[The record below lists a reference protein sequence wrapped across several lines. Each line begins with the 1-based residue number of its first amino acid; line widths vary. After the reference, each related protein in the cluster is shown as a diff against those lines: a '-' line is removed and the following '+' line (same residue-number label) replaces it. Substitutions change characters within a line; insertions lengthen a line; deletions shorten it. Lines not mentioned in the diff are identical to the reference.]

1 MACDSFRAVWGHAG
15 CSRPRGRGPRP
26 RAPVTRHIPGGAGLS
41 ACPPLLFVDGHP
53 RGQRPRAGGSEGG
66 APPRPPSGGR
76 PSAGALRSPS
86 CVAWS
91 WLGRSAPS
99 FRLCAPQPVPFGSPM
114 SHVTDPLSCGVPRQD
129 PEECR
134 RPVTPPQRR
143 QVWNCGGRWAGRGP
157 ASLLL
162 GHLAALRFD
171 PCGRRGVLVTRVSYL
186 FGLKWRITAV
196 WLKQWT
202 HAPHHC
208 GGREVRDQGS
218 GSGQG
223 TGTGQREAAG
233 QCGR

>member
-1 MACDSFRAVWGHAG
+1 M
-15 CSRPRGRGPRP
+15 
-26 RAPVTRHIPGGAGLS
+26 TRHIPGGAGLS

-76 PSAGALRSPS
+76 PSAGALRSPR
-86 CVAWS
+86 CVAWG

-143 QVWNCGGRWAGRGP
+143 QVWNWGGRWAGCGP

-171 PCGRRGVLVTRVSYL
+171 PCDRRGVLVTRVSYL
-186 FGLKWRITAV
+186 FGLKWRITSV

-202 HAPHHC
+202 RAPHHC
-208 GGREVRDQGS
+208 GGREVRDQSG